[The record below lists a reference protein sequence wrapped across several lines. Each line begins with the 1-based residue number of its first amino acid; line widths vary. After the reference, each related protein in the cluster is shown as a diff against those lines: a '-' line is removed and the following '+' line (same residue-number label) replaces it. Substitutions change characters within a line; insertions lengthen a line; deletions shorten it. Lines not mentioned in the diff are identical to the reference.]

1 MQCGKSVV
9 EKIKGICIMDLI
21 FDCGATK
28 TDVCLLADD
37 GNYKI
42 VSAHGFNP
50 NYNDKSVLESVL
62 NMEFHSVGEVEN
74 VFYYGTGCGS
84 KDNCAMVSGI
94 LEDRFPKAHIEV
106 CSDMM
111 ASARALF
118 GDRAGVA
125 CILGTGSNSCFYN
138 GCSIETKS
146 VSLGYVLGDEGS
158 GFDIGKKVLQSYF
171 HRCMPADLASRFEE
185 RYNASG
191 ADLVRQIYDSQFP
204 SRFVASF
211 AKFANENIDHPFVR
225 EICSESFRQFIDLY
239 IEQYQSKTK
248 YPVAFSGSV
257 AFAFRN
263 LICECLESKGYKAE
277 RFIKSP
283 LEDLVRFHAK

>member
-1 MQCGKSVV
+1 
-9 EKIKGICIMDLI
+9 MDLI

-42 VSAHGFNP
+42 VSAQGFNL

-62 NMEFHSVGEVEN
+62 NVELRSVAEVEN

-84 KDNCAMVSGI
+84 EVNCAMVSRI
-94 LEDRFPKAHIEV
+94 LENRFPKAHIEV
-106 CSDMM
+106 FSDMM

-138 GCSIETKS
+138 GCSMVTKS

-171 HRCMPADLASRFEE
+171 HRRMPADLASRFEE

-225 EICSESFRQFIDLY
+225 EICSESFLQFIDLY
-239 IEQYQSKTK
+239 IAQYQSLTN

-257 AFAFRN
+257 AFEFRN
-263 LICECLESKGYKAE
+263 LICECLKSKGYKAE
-277 RFIKSP
+277 KFIKSP